1 MPEENIYED
10 LSLVRRRANTVF
22 WVISGLIFLA
32 LSYYWKIQIVDHKK
46 FSDLAEAN
54 RTRQRALAAPRGLIS
69 DRNGEVLA
77 DNRASFKV
85 SLIRENIKDLEASL
99 VAVGRLLEID
109 VETLRR
115 RIGQY
120 KDLQQFEP
128 IVIKDGLSSVDVAPI
143 ESRRLEFP
151 ELVVDAEPQRFYPNG
166 ALAAHVLGYLQE
178 RTPEEIRAEPDRAAP
193 AGEMVGKTGIER
205 QYDDIL
211 RGEDGKVIE
220 VVDSLG
226 RVRSETERQNPVQGG
241 KVVLTLDNRLQALA
255 EESLQGR
262 EGVVVALDPRSG
274 EILAL
279 ASFPTFDPNRFITRF
294 TPDEWTQLIND
305 PLAPLENRSIRGLYA
320 PGSIFKVV
328 MGLGG
333 LGFRYVT
340 PGTTV
345 YCSGSTEIYGAVR
358 HCWFAPGHG
367 SMDLADAIKNSC
379 NIYFY
384 TLGRRMGIDMIA
396 LAAGRMGLGKKTD
409 VDLAGEKEGLVPSSE
424 WKTRTLKTPW
434 YPGETISIAIGQGQL
449 QVTPLQIAA
458 LTALVANRGTRIRPQ
473 LFKSASAGAKA
484 RPAAAD
490 GAGAAAP
497 AEPPFAPATFES
509 VITGMWRSVN
519 DGGTGNGAFVEGMD
533 VCGKTGSTQVVSRE
547 SAERLSRAGREIKT
561 HSWFSGFA
569 PRDNPR
575 IVVTVLVEYGGG
587 GGATAA
593 PVAGRIFKLFFGSPK
608 EVQGR

>member
-1 MPEENIYED
+1 MMPPEKIYED

-22 WVISGLIFLA
+22 WVIAGLIFLA

-54 RTRQRALAAPRGLIS
+54 RTRQRALAAPRGLIR
-69 DRNGEVLA
+69 DRNGEILA

-85 SLIRENIKDLEASL
+85 SLIRENVKDLEASL
-99 VAVGRLLEID
+99 DAVGRLLDID
-109 VETLRR
+109 VETLRSR
-115 RIGQY
+115 VEQY

-151 ELVVDAEPQRFYPNG
+151 ELVVDAEPQRFYPKG

-178 RTPEEIRAEPDRAAP
+178 RTPEEIRAEPDRAVR
-193 AGEMVGKTGIER
+193 AGEMVGKTGVER

-211 RGEDGKVIE
+211 KGEDGKIIE

-226 RVRSETERQNPVQGG
+226 RVRSEKARQNPVQGG
-241 KVVLTLDNRLQALA
+241 DVVLTLDRRLQAVA
-255 EESLQGR
+255 EEALEGR
-262 EGVVVALDPRSG
+262 EGVVVVLDPQSG
-274 EILAL
+274 DILAL

-294 TPDEWTQLIND
+294 TPTEWIQLMND
-305 PLAPLENRSIRGLYA
+305 PLSPLENRAIRGLYA
-320 PGSIFKVV
+320 PGSIFKLV
-328 MGLGG
+328 MSLGG
-333 LGFRYVT
+333 LGFSYVT
-340 PGTTV
+340 PDTSV
-345 YCSGSTEIYGAVR
+345 YCSGTTEIYGAVR

-367 SMDLADAIKNSC
+367 SMNLADAIKNSC

-396 LAAGRMGLGKKTD
+396 LAAGRLGLGKKTG

-434 YPGETISIAIGQGQL
+434 YPGETISVAIGQGQL

-458 LTALVANRGTRIRPQ
+458 LTALVAKRGERKRPH
-473 LFKSASAGAKA
+473 LFMSGPAGAKA
-484 RPAAAD
+484 GPAGDDGGVSAAA
-490 GAGAAAP
+490 AERPFKP
-497 AEPPFAPATFES
+497 ADFEN

-519 DGGTGNGAFVEGMD
+519 DGGTGKGAFVEGMD
-533 VCGKTGSTQVVSRE
+533 ICGKTGSTQLVSRE

-593 PVAGRIFKLFFGSPK
+593 PVARRIFELFR
-608 EVQGR
+608 EIQGK